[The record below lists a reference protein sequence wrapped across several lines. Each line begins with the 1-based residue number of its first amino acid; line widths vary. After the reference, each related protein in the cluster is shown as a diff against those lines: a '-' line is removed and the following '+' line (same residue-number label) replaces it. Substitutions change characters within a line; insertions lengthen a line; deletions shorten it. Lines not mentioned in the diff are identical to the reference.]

1 MHGMCR
7 LLLVASL
14 AVSVG
19 AYNLRILH
27 VNDHHSHV
35 ESDNYDANTDT
46 QELLG
51 CDMVKQVKFKYGGY
65 SRVNQLL
72 ANLEKG
78 TSDIAAP
85 ATAGNVLKLHA
96 GDALTGTLWY
106 TLFKGVADAE
116 VMGKACFHAMGL
128 GNHEFDDGDQNL
140 AYFITNLTET
150 SKNCPGGSTK
160 VVAANVVP
168 GASSPL
174 KNLLIKSTTFTI
186 GGERV
191 GVIGI
196 DIKAKTEQSSSPSHG
211 TTLSAEREAA
221 QSEIDSLTAAG
232 VNKIVIVSHVGLTMD
247 TTLAAELT
255 GVDVIVGGDSHTLLG
270 DSAKFAV
277 GPGGNAIATYPKEVT
292 NSGKK
297 VCIVQ
302 AWEYAHVVGMLDV
315 VFDSAGDVTSC
326 TGAPV
331 VPIAELS
338 SWNDED
344 GLALSDE
351 QKAKLQTAIKGST
364 ALPHSVVTAEHAAT
378 KAYLTASSAKVEEMK
393 KSKITSIAAK
403 HCFER
408 IPGQGRSK
416 ICATCDS
423 YVKGG
428 AACDLV
434 AYAFLMQEKSADIA
448 IQNGGGCRE
457 DIKKGDYTI
466 ADAYSMLPFSNTL
479 FVLDMTGAQI
489 KSVLEDALDNA
500 LVGGSSGAYPYASG
514 LTYEVDAA
522 KAKGSRVS
530 MLKVNSR
537 RAETYTDIVD
547 DTTYKVITNNYIAG
561 GKDGYTTFSSIN
573 VKVDTYTEYAQG
585 FINYLKTQSSIPA
598 WDETHSSTQKFTNS
612 SGVEHTTANCPSH
625 LATAPSSRRAA
636 HLDMSKCPAGNYSHQ
651 VKMTLK
657 LAYNKEQFD
666 SSKQAAVTKSVAKVA
681 EVPKSQVSI
690 ANITEVADVRRAAH
704 GGKSVQFD
712 VLVKANA
719 KAAAD
724 TIAGK
729 LTLDNLKTA
738 FTENDLSAPTIV
750 SAASVETLTTA
761 SDGPVLDNFSV
772 PSLPH
777 MGTVLL
783 GTLLALVAAS
793 F

>member
-186 GGERV
+186 GGERVNCPRMPPLTQCLSASHHRKKSSAFSCPPGRACSSPHHCLRPFSVLLLYDPTLNVSPRGDFLSFPQV

-537 RAETYTDIVD
+537 RAKTYTDIVD

-651 VKMTLK
+651 VKMT
-657 LAYNKEQFD
+657 
-666 SSKQAAVTKSVAKVA
+666 
-681 EVPKSQVSI
+681 
-690 ANITEVADVRRAAH
+690 VRCE
-704 GGKSVQFD
+704 
-712 VLVKANA
+712 L
-719 KAAAD
+719 
-724 TIAGK
+724 I
-729 LTLDNLKTA
+729 
-738 FTENDLSAPTIV
+738 I
-750 SAASVETLTTA
+750 
-761 SDGPVLDNFSV
+761 
-772 PSLPH
+772 
-777 MGTVLL
+777 
-783 GTLLALVAAS
+783 
-793 F
+793 

>member
-186 GGERV
+186 GGERVNCPRMPPLTQCLSASHHRKKSSAFSCPPGRACSSPHHCLRPFSVLLLYDPTLNVSPRGDFLSFPQV

-489 KSVLEDALDNA
+489 KSVLEDALDFA
-500 LVGGSSGAYPYASG
+500 LAGGSSGAYPYAAG
-514 LTYEVDAA
+514 LTYEVDAS

-537 RAETYTDIVD
+537 RAKTYTDIVD

-651 VKMTLK
+651 VKMT
-657 LAYNKEQFD
+657 
-666 SSKQAAVTKSVAKVA
+666 
-681 EVPKSQVSI
+681 
-690 ANITEVADVRRAAH
+690 VRCE
-704 GGKSVQFD
+704 
-712 VLVKANA
+712 L
-719 KAAAD
+719 
-724 TIAGK
+724 I
-729 LTLDNLKTA
+729 
-738 FTENDLSAPTIV
+738 I
-750 SAASVETLTTA
+750 
-761 SDGPVLDNFSV
+761 
-772 PSLPH
+772 
-777 MGTVLL
+777 
-783 GTLLALVAAS
+783 
-793 F
+793 